1 MSTTPTHSIPVPEP
15 ELTAEEMVR
24 RAREMVPTLRERQA
38 HAEEIGRLPDET
50 SREFIEAGFYRILQ
64 PRRFGGYE
72 FDLPTFTRVAIELS
86 RGCPASGWTY
96 TLTAGHA
103 HILAALWPEA
113 GQIEI
118 YGEDGEVRMPGR
130 LRPGKAVEVDG
141 GYQVSGTFDY
151 VSGCDS
157 ATHLVLAF
165 AFGDDVSAGE
175 LATDFI
181 GVVDYDD
188 CEIVDNW
195 DVLGLRGTGSKRV
208 VVEDVFVPR
217 YRTIDSIFRPDA
229 PPAAGR
235 TVHDAPIY
243 REGTIGGLIFSETAS
258 VAIGAAW
265 GVLDLFE
272 ESMRKRKTTVLPL
285 TPMIEHAQYPRFYG
299 EALQMIDVA
308 ECALLQSD
316 HDYMEWCRRAAEDGI
331 EFGPELDRR
340 LQLRKQYCAKLAYD
354 AVGIMMRV
362 NGSAG
367 MRTGAMWQRY
377 ARDLAVLM
385 THNTVQPELAADF
398 YGRMHFGLLPH
409 GVDPDDPRAG
419 STPQVR

>member
-15 ELTAEEMVR
+15 ELTAQEMVQ
-24 RAREMVPTLRERQA
+24 RARDMVPVLRERQA
-38 HAEEIGRLPDET
+38 HCEEIGRLPDES
-50 SREFIEAGFYRILQ
+50 SRDFIEAGFYRILQ

-72 FDLPTFTRVAIELS
+72 FDLPTFTRVAIELA

-103 HILAALWPEA
+103 HMLSALWPEE
-113 GQIEI
+113 GQIDI

-181 GVVDYDD
+181 GVVDFDD
-188 CEIVDNW
+188 VEIIDNW

-208 VVEDVFVPR
+208 VVEDVFVPK
-217 YRTIDSIFRPDA
+217 YRTIDSIFRPDV

-235 TVHDAPIY
+235 TVHEAPIY

-258 VAIGAAW
+258 VAIGASR
-265 GVLDLFE
+265 GVLDQFE
-272 ESMRKRKTTVLPL
+272 ESIRKRKTSVLPL
-285 TPMIEHAQYPRFYG
+285 TPMTEHAQYPRFYG
-299 EALQMIDVA
+299 ESVQMIDVA

-316 HDYMEWCRRAAEDGI
+316 YDYMEWCRRAAEDGI
-331 EFGPELDRR
+331 AFGPELDRR

-367 MRTGAMWQRY
+367 MRGGAMWQRY
-377 ARDLAVLM
+377 ARDLTVLM

-409 GVDPDDPRAG
+409 GVDPADPTAG
-419 STPQVR
+419 ATPQVR

>member
-15 ELTAEEMVR
+15 ELTAEAMVQ
-24 RAREMVPTLRERQA
+24 RARDMVPVLRERQA
-38 HAEEIGRLPDET
+38 YCEEIGRLPDET
-50 SREFIEAGFYRILQ
+50 SREFIDAGFYRILQ

-103 HILAALWPEA
+103 HMLAALWPEE
-113 GQIEI
+113 GQIDI

-141 GYQVSGTFDY
+141 GYQVSGTWDY

-188 CEIVDNW
+188 CEIIDNW

-217 YRTIDSIFRPDA
+217 HRTIDSIFRPED
-229 PPAAGR
+229 PPQPGR
-235 TVHDAPIY
+235 GVHEAPIY

-285 TPMIEHAQYPRFYG
+285 TPMVEHAQYPRFYG
-299 EALQMIDVA
+299 EAFQKIDVA

-316 HDYMEWCRRAAEDGI
+316 HDYMDWCRRAAEGEID
-331 EFGPELDRR
+331 FGPDLDRR

-377 ARDLAVLM
+377 ARDLTVLM

-409 GVDPDDPRAG
+409 GVDPDDPQAG
-419 STPQVR
+419 ATPQVR

>member
-15 ELTAEEMVR
+15 ELTAAEMVQ
-24 RAREMVPTLRERQA
+24 RARDMVPVLRERQA
-38 HAEEIGRLPDET
+38 HCEEIGRLPDET

-103 HILAALWPEA
+103 HMLAALWPEE

-130 LRPGKAVEVDG
+130 LRPGKAVE
-141 GYQVSGTFDY
+141 
-151 VSGCDS
+151 
-157 ATHLVLAF
+157 
-165 AFGDDVSAGE
+165 DDVSAGE

-188 CEIVDNW
+188 CEIIDNW

-208 VVEDVFVPR
+208 VVEDVFIPK

-235 TVHDAPIY
+235 TVHEAPIY

-265 GVLDLFE
+265 GVLDQFE

-285 TPMIEHAQYPRFYG
+285 TPMTVHAQYPRFYG
-299 EALQMIDVA
+299 EAVQMIDVA

-316 HDYMEWCRRAAEDGI
+316 NDYMEWCRRAAEDGI

-367 MRTGAMWQRY
+367 MRGGAMWQRY
-377 ARDLAVLM
+377 ARDLTVLM

>member
-15 ELTAEEMVR
+15 ELTAEEMVQ
-24 RAREMVPTLRERQA
+24 RARDMVPTLRERQT

-72 FDLPTFTRVAIELS
+72 FDLPTFTRVAIELA

-103 HILAALWPEA
+103 HILAALWSEE
-113 GQIEI
+113 GQIDI
-118 YGEDGEVRMPGR
+118 FGEDGEVRMPGR
-130 LRPGKAVEVDG
+130 FRPGTAIEVDG
-141 GYQVSGTFDY
+141 GYRVSGTWDY

-157 ATHLVLAF
+157 ATHLAF
-165 AFGDDVSAGE
+165 GFMFGDDPSAGE

-181 GVVDYDD
+181 GVLDYED
-188 CEIVDNW
+188 CDIIDNW

-208 VVEDVFVPR
+208 VAEDVFVPAH
-217 YRTIDSIFRPDA
+217 RTIDSIFRIDA

-258 VAIGAAW
+258 VAIGAAR

-272 ESMRKRKTTVLPL
+272 KSMRKRKTTVLPL
-285 TPMIEHAQYPRFYG
+285 TPMTEHAQYPRFYG
-299 EALQMIDVA
+299 EAVQMIDVA
-308 ECALLQSD
+308 EGALLQSD
-316 HDYMEWCRRAAEDGI
+316 YDYMEWCRRAAEDGV

-377 ARDLAVLM
+377 ARDLTVLM

-409 GVDPDDPRAG
+409 GVDADDPRAG